1 MKRGDLL
8 LEALRLKALPRAG
21 WLRVGVEAPESVAA
35 HSWGIAWLALLLCP
49 EELDQQR
56 VLTIAMVHDLPEIR
70 AGDITPHDGVSR
82 AEKQARELA
91 AARALLGDEPRLLAA
106 WQEYEDNQTPEAR
119 FVHALDKLDMALQA
133 VRYAADQ
140 GADTDEFIESARRKV
155 PPELWAVFEAA
166 RET

>member
-1 MKRGDLL
+1 MKRGALL

-21 WLRVGVEAPESVAA
+21 WVRAGVEGAESVAA

-49 EELDQQR
+49 EELDRER

-82 AEKQARELA
+82 QEKQARERS

-106 WQEYEDNQTPEAR
+106 WQEYEDHQSAESR

-133 VRYAADQ
+133 IRYARDQ
-140 GADTDEFIESARRKV
+140 GVDTDEFVESARQKV
-155 PPELWAVFEAA
+155 PPSLWAAFEAA
-166 RET
+166 QRS